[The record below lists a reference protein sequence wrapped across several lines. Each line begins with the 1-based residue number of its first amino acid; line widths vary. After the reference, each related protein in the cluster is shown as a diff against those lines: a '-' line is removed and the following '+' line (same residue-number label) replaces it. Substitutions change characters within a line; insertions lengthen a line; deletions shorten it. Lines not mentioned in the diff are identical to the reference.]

1 MVALISFVLE
11 YRVFGGTII
20 GFMEF
25 SAYFITIEMVYHLIR
40 FLITLDDSCCTS
52 HVLGG
57 IGMSP

>member
-40 FLITLDDSCCTS
+40 FLTIFNNT
-52 HVLGG
+52 G
-57 IGMSP
+57 